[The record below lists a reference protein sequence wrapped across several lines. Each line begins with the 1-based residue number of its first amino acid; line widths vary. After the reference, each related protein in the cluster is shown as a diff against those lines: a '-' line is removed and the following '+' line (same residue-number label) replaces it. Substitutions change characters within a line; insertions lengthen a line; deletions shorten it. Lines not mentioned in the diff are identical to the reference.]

1 LAFDAAFLAKV
12 LAFLAEAVAAL
23 AAATDFL
30 AADLAREALFV
41 AALAGYFLSGTVE
54 DFLEPF
60 FDEPD
65 DLDFFE
71 DFFEDFLDE
80 TDEAVLYNSTN

>member
-1 LAFDAAFLAKV
+1 LAFDAAFLAEAV
-12 LAFLAEAVAAL
+12 AFLAEAVAAL
-23 AAATDFL
+23 AATAAFL

-41 AALAGYFLSGTVE
+41 AALAGYFLSDTLE

-65 DLDFFE
+65 DP

>member
-1 LAFDAAFLAKV
+1 LAFDAAFLAETV
-12 LAFLAEAVAAL
+12 AFLAEAVAAL
-23 AAATDFL
+23 AATAAFL

-41 AALAGYFLSGTVE
+41 AALAGYFLSVTLE

-71 DFFEDFLDE
+71 DFLDE
-80 TDEAVLYNSTN
+80 TDEAVLSNSTN